1 MPDSQDVE
9 NVTPQCQ
16 LTVDDSMT
24 SVESSPSVQMDALN
38 LRQTAWLSLEFCLL
52 WFFANYFVAA
62 CLEYTTVA
70 SSTILASTSS
80 IFTLIFGSML
90 KVEAFTMRKLIGC
103 FMSLAGI
110 IMISSVDLTGNSDK
124 NRGDFPHKSHKE
136 LAIGDVLALA
146 SAIMYGI
153 YTTVM
158 KKRIGDEGRID
169 MILFFGFVGLFNLV
183 TLLPGLFVVHVLDI
197 ERFQLP
203 PTKWITTVVLIN
215 SVTSLVADVSWA
227 YAMLLTSPLVVTVG
241 LSLSIPLSLFGQMI
255 INGQTSSLVYWI
267 GAAVVLI
274 SFIFVNHQ
282 SRERK
287 AGSIEQSASP
297 RSGRWAFAWRIW
309 DRIKA

>member
-1 MPDSQDVE
+1 M
-9 NVTPQCQ
+9 
-16 LTVDDSMT
+16 VDDSMT
-24 SVESSPSVQMDALN
+24 SAASSESPQVQGLSVHE
-38 LRQTAWLSLEFCLL
+38 TAWLSFEFCLL

-90 KVEAFTMRKLIGC
+90 KVEAFTIRKLIGC
-103 FMSLAGI
+103 FVSLTGI
-110 IMISSVDLTGNSDK
+110 VLISSVDLTGNSDK
-124 NRGDFPHKSHKE
+124 NRGDFPHKSHRE
-136 LAIGDVLALA
+136 LATGDILALA
-146 SAIMYGI
+146 SAVMYGI

-183 TLLPGLFVVHVLDI
+183 TLLPGFFVVHFLNV
-197 ERFQLP
+197 ERFELP
-203 PTKWITTVVLIN
+203 PTKWITTIILVN

-255 INGQTSSLVYWI
+255 VNGQTSSVMYWI
-267 GAAVVLI
+267 GAAIVLV
-274 SFIFVNHQ
+274 SFIFINHQ
-282 SRERK
+282 SK
-287 AGSIEQSASP
+287 Q
-297 RSGRWAFAWRIW
+297 RSSRGIDKDANHDRHTGPWAFAWRIW
-309 DRIKA
+309 DRIKR